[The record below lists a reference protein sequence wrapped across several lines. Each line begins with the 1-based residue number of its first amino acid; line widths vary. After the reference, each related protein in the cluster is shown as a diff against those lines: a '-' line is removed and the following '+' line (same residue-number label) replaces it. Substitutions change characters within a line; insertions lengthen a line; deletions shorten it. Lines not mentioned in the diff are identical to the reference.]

1 MIYWI
6 FDMDETL
13 YRIPN
18 GLKFS
23 YNFIN
28 HDPELNI
35 LLNHLPGIKILF
47 TNGTREH
54 TLTVLSRMRL
64 LNNFHLVFDRN
75 WLQTMKPDPKA
86 FNKVIKNLG
95 IDKKKD
101 LCFFF
106 DDSIYNMMVSHELGW
121 KTIHI
126 HPNYQN
132 VISQP
137 EKYIKIG
144 FPNLKSSLI
153 YYLQKIKSKK
163 NINFFMASEKSE
175 TNQKEKGKKEKQ

>member
-13 YRIPN
+13 YRIPS

-28 HDPELNI
+28 YDPELNI
-35 LLNHLPGIKILF
+35 LINNLPGIKILF

-54 TLTVLSRMRL
+54 TLNVLSRMKL
-64 LNNFHLVFDRN
+64 LNIFHLVFDRN
-75 WLQTMKPDPKA
+75 WLKTLKPDPIA
-86 FNKVIKNLG
+86 FDKVIKNLG
-95 IDKKKD
+95 INMNNDT
-101 LCFFF
+101 CFFF
-106 DDSIYNMMVSHELGW
+106 DDSIYNMMVSHNLGW
-121 KTIHI
+121 NTIHI
-126 HPNYQN
+126 HPDYPK
-132 VISQP
+132 VIENP
-137 EKYIKIG
+137 LKYIKIG

-163 NINFFMASEKSE
+163 HL
-175 TNQKEKGKKEKQ
+175 T